1 MLKLIFILLFLNDAV
16 PSYARCPDHSFLGCM
31 LRLKAQRVPIE
42 KNILSLIFNIGT
54 EARLLHTC
62 KVYSST
68 LPCFQEKIR
77 ECGDDKQK
85 RILSEVSKTIMYL
98 CSPFSMKRQK
108 LVIEHQ
114 KCISGV
120 LSLPASTGCQLDDN
134 EYGQQVISCKQECN
148 SRGSDFIC
156 MMRTW
161 ISEQNTCTLKDI
173 DQKCGAE
180 AAGVFQELQATVFEP
195 SYPVVC
201 TIVNATATTEP
212 TVEKPKLSNLKERKI
227 KTQYRKPMQKS
238 KTEIQEYPM
247 VLTSPATPS
256 TAENIYIALPEPVNV
271 YMRPQR
277 PTFAANLTN
286 NVPSSLYPN
295 QEEMQE
301 KSNIWKKGG
310 YGQKVQY
317 NKEHWKQKT
326 TSGEFVFTTQHPLF
340 TTTEYGATP
349 RRHKVIDILKSLIPP
364 NLPSQLTALLENSYD
379 RDLFPDIQSYNT
391 PAVAISPVSE
401 VYPTSQAVY
410 QPEMVTTAP
419 KTTMIP
425 PQPVKITY
433 RPAQTT
439 ATTQPIVLYPAQPAT
454 TAKWKPWYLGGA

>member
-1 MLKLIFILLFLNDAV
+1 MFVRYHN
-16 PSYARCPDHSFLGCM
+16 
-31 LRLKAQRVPIE
+31 Q
-42 KNILSLIFNIGT
+42 ILSGFTLGT
-54 EARLLHTC
+54 SDQW
-62 KVYSST
+62 K
-68 LPCFQEKIR
+68 
-77 ECGDDKQK
+77 
-85 RILSEVSKTIMYL
+85 
-98 CSPFSMKRQK
+98 
-108 LVIEHQ
+108 
-114 KCISGV
+114 
-120 LSLPASTGCQLDDN
+120 
-134 EYGQQVISCKQECN
+134 ECN

-161 ISEQNTCTLKDI
+161 ISEQNTCTLNDI

-180 AAGVFQELQATVFEP
+180 AAGLFQELQATVFEP

-201 TIVNATATTEP
+201 NP
-212 TVEKPKLSNLKERKI
+212 GNDTVIPEQPRLSIIKEKKI
-227 KTQYRKPMQKS
+227 KTQYRKPAQKS

-256 TAENIYIALPEPVNV
+256 TAENIYIALPEQSNV

-277 PTFAANLTN
+277 PTYATNLTN
-286 NVPSSLYPN
+286 NIVSLYPN
-295 QEEMQE
+295 QGESQE
-301 KSNIWKKGG
+301 KSSIWKKGG

-364 NLPSQLTALLENSYD
+364 NLPSQLTALLENTYD
-379 RDLFPDIQSYNT
+379 KELFPEIQSYNT
-391 PAVAISPVSE
+391 PAVA
-401 VYPTSQAVY
+401 YPPIPQTYATSQAIFE
-410 QPEMVTTAP
+410 PEIVTSAP

-425 PQPVKITY
+425 PLPVKITY
-433 RPAQTT
+433 RPAKT
-439 ATTQPIVLYPAQPAT
+439 ATTSHPVVLYPSLPAT

>member
-1 MLKLIFILLFLNDAV
+1 MKIIFILFFLGEV
-16 PSYARCPDHSFLGCM
+16 SQVYGRCPDHSFLGCM

-68 LPCFQEKIR
+68 LPCFQEKIL

-108 LVIEHQ
+108 SVIEHQ

-120 LSLPASTGCQLDDN
+120 LSLPATTGCQLDDN
-134 EYGQQVISCKQECN
+134 DYGKQVLSCKQECN

-161 ISEQNTCTLKDI
+161 ISEQNTCTMIDI
-173 DQKCGAE
+173 DQKCGAD
-180 AAGVFQELQATVFEP
+180 AAALFQELQATVFEP

-201 TIVNATATTEP
+201 SVRNETITT
-212 TVEKPKLSNLKERKI
+212 TEKPKISPLKEKKI
-227 KTQYRKPMQKS
+227 KTHYRKPTQKS

-247 VLTSPATPS
+247 VLTSPPPPS
-256 TAENIYIALPEPVNV
+256 TAENIYIALPDQSNV

-286 NVPSSLYPN
+286 NIPYP
-295 QEEMQE
+295 EEMQQE

-364 NLPSQLTALLENSYD
+364 NLPSQITALLENSYD
-379 RDLFPDIQSYNT
+379 KELFPGTQSYNT
-391 PAVAISPVSE
+391 PAAAMSPISQMFA
-401 VYPTSQAVY
+401 TSQAVY
-410 QPEMVTTAP
+410 QPEIVTMPP

-433 RPAQTT
+433 RPPQTT
-439 ATTQPIVLYPAQPAT
+439 TTTQPVVQYPAQPT
-454 TAKWKPWYLGGA
+454 VTAKWKPWYLGGA

>member
-1 MLKLIFILLFLNDAV
+1 
-16 PSYARCPDHSFLGCM
+16 
-31 LRLKAQRVPIE
+31 
-42 KNILSLIFNIGT
+42 
-54 EARLLHTC
+54 
-62 KVYSST
+62 
-68 LPCFQEKIR
+68 
-77 ECGDDKQK
+77 
-85 RILSEVSKTIMYL
+85 
-98 CSPFSMKRQK
+98 MKRQK
-108 LVIEHQ
+108 SVIEHQ

-120 LSLPASTGCQLDDN
+120 LSLPATTGCQMDDN
-134 EYGQQVISCKQECN
+134 DYGKQVLSCKQECN
-148 SRGSDFIC
+148 SRGSHFIC

-161 ISEQNTCTLKDI
+161 ISEQNTCTMIDI
-173 DQKCGAE
+173 DQKCGAD
-180 AAGVFQELQATVFEP
+180 AAGLFQELQATVFEP

-201 TIVNATATTEP
+201 SVRNETVTT
-212 TVEKPKLSNLKERKI
+212 TEKPKISPLKKKKI
-227 KTQYRKPMQKS
+227 KTHYRKPTQKS

-247 VLTSPATPS
+247 VLTSPPSPS
-256 TAENIYIALPEPVNV
+256 TAENIYIALPDQSNV

-286 NVPSSLYPN
+286 NIPYP
-295 QEEMQE
+295 EEMQQE

-317 NKEHWKQKT
+317 NKENWKQKT

-364 NLPSQLTALLENSYD
+364 NLPSQITALLENSYD
-379 RDLFPDIQSYNT
+379 KELFPGTQSYNT
-391 PAVAISPVSE
+391 PAAALSPISQMFA
-401 VYPTSQAVY
+401 TSQAVY
-410 QPEMVTTAP
+410 QPEVVTMAP

-433 RPAQTT
+433 RPPQTT
-439 ATTQPIVLYPAQPAT
+439 TTTQQVVQYPPV

>member
-1 MLKLIFILLFLNDAV
+1 MFVVVEVLPAFG
-16 PSYARCPDHSFLGCM
+16 RCPDHSFLGCM

-108 LVIEHQ
+108 SVIEHQ

-120 LSLPASTGCQLDDN
+120 LSLPATTGCQLDDN
-134 EYGQQVISCKQECN
+134 DYGKQVLSCKKECN

-161 ISEQNTCTLKDI
+161 ISEQNTCTMKDI
-173 DQKCGAE
+173 DQKCGAD
-180 AAGVFQELQATVFEP
+180 AAGLFQELQSTVFEP

-201 TIVNATATTEP
+201 NPGNHTT
-212 TVEKPKLSNLKERKI
+212 TTTTEKPKLSSFKEKKI
-227 KTQYRKPMQKS
+227 KTQYRKPIQKS

-247 VLTSPATPS
+247 ILTSPPTPS
-256 TAENIYIALPEPVNV
+256 TADNIYIALPDQTNV

-286 NVPSSLYPN
+286 NIGSLYPN
-295 QEEMQE
+295 QEEEVQE
-301 KSNIWKKGG
+301 KSSIWKKGG

-379 RDLFPDIQSYNT
+379 KELFPETQSYNT
-391 PAVAISPVSE
+391 PAVAISPVSQL
-401 VYPTSQAVY
+401 YATSQAIY
-410 QPEMVTTAP
+410 QPEIVTTAP
-419 KTTMIP
+419 RTTMIP

-433 RPAQTT
+433 RPAKTSTT
-439 ATTQPIVLYPAQPAT
+439 SQPIVLYPAQPAT